1 MLIENAEVILIVIV
15 CSNILFVK
23 AVISNYP
30 VAESKLITEELVI
43 GVVPVESY
51 KLYERTQSEGN
62 DVTA

>member
-43 GVVPVESY
+43 GVVPVES
-51 KLYERTQSEGN
+51 
-62 DVTA
+62 